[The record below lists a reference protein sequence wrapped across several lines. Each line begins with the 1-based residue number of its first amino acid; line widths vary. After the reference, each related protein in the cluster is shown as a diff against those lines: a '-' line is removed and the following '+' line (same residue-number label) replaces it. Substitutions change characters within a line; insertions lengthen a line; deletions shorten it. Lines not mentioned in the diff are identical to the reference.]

1 MKCVPPA
8 SPSLVLVCGMH
19 RKPGAQ
25 NPSCGPLGSE
35 DLRRF
40 LKQELKDRGLWRSQ
54 IRVATVDCLG
64 ICSGEGVS
72 LQFPGD
78 ERVWI
83 VDAKGEKDEVLERV
97 LALLVLQPK

>member
-1 MKCVPPA
+1 MKCVDPA
-8 SPSLVLVCGMH
+8 SPKLLLVCGMH

-83 VDAKGEKDEVLERV
+83 VDPAADRDAV
-97 LALLVLQPK
+97 LAKILATITP

>member
-8 SPSLVLVCGMH
+8 SPKLVLVCGMK
-19 RKPGAQ
+19 RKAGAQ

-35 DLRRF
+35 ELRRF
-40 LKQELKDRGLWRSQ
+40 LKQELKARGLWRKQ

-64 ICSGEGVS
+64 ICSGQGVS
-72 LQFPGD
+72 VQFPGD

-83 VDAKGEKDEVLERV
+83 VDATGEREAILERI
-97 LALLVLQPK
+97 LATFPD